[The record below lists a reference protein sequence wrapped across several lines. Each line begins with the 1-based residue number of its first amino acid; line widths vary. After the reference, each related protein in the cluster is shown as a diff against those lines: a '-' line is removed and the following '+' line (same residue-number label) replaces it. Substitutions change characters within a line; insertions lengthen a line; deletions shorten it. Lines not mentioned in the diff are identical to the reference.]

1 LFFSLY
7 PDIDMFFETYATS
20 SSSKD
25 VSFDQS
31 NKWTG
36 ETGKNFV
43 EGELDVSYIAAM
55 APGVKTLVANT
66 NISAATESGEGFGA
80 ALLAFLVELNGRPQV
95 PNVLSMSLG
104 SLSFGSCD
112 KVCSAYAKKGG
123 NTYSKCWAYLQSQF
137 QACMFDSETLEQR
150 IDAEFQKLGLR
161 GVTITAAAGDGA
173 SHFAFGPFS
182 GGIGDDLDTLICSQ
196 FNLPVYPTA
205 SPYVLSVGGT
215 QWSSDDIYGP
225 SCSPTSPCGW
235 SDTGCGF
242 AWQHAAPSYQNRT
255 TPAAIAEGEKVAP
268 KTMSV
273 QGTYNVSGRA
283 YPDVAALAAF
293 GIPLCTYGGCSG
305 SGGTSASAPTIA
317 GMISLI
323 NDARLNAGLKP
334 LGFMNTKLYA
344 LMNDASVYAECFI
357 DVGIA
362 KLGDE
367 WDCQTYSSCDGCQS
381 GDGSGRGFVAS
392 KGWDAQ
398 SGFGQ
403 PKFDGWLKHFG
414 SD

>member
-1 LFFSLY
+1 
-7 PDIDMFFETYATS
+7 
-20 SSSKD
+20 
-25 VSFDQS
+25 
-31 NKWTG
+31 
-36 ETGKNFV
+36 
-43 EGELDVSYIAAM
+43 
-55 APGVKTLVANT
+55 
-66 NISAATESGEGFGA
+66 
-80 ALLAFLVELNGRPQV
+80 
-95 PNVLSMSLG
+95 
-104 SLSFGSCD
+104 
-112 KVCSAYAKKGG
+112 
-123 NTYSKCWAYLQSQF
+123 
-137 QACMFDSETLEQR
+137 
-150 IDAEFQKLGLR
+150 
-161 GVTITAAAGDGA
+161 
-173 SHFAFGPFS
+173 
-182 GGIGDDLDTLICSQ
+182 
-196 FNLPVYPTA
+196 
-205 SPYVLSVGGT
+205 
-215 QWSSDDIYGP
+215 
-225 SCSPTSPCGW
+225 
-235 SDTGCGF
+235 
-242 AWQHAAPSYQNRT
+242 
-255 TPAAIAEGEKVAP
+255 
-268 KTMSV
+268 MSV